1 MSNQLLSMFDIS
13 KLENVSVDAEGQS
26 IFVEGSLRGLSA
38 CPSCGSNHLHRQT
51 KKHRLLHL
59 PPVGTKAA
67 KLQVVVQ
74 KQYCVACKKSW
85 WPSVPFTNGKE
96 RMTHSFVMY
105 ALDLLRFG
113 TIKDVSQHLG
123 INWNVV
129 KSIHKK
135 HLKDQYKEID
145 MSEVE
150 YVSIDE
156 FSIAKRHK
164 YMTTIMDIK
173 TGRILYAVEGRKKK
187 DIASSLKDLKKK
199 HPRLKLL
206 PWT

>member
-1 MSNQLLSMFDIS
+1 MENTLTSLFELSQ
-13 KLENVSVDAEGQS
+13 LENISADS
-26 IFVEGSLRGLSA
+26 DDKSTFIKGSLSGLSS
-38 CPSCGSNHLHRQT
+38 CPKCGSTHLHRQS
-51 KKHRLLHL
+51 KNHRLLHL
-59 PPVGTKAA
+59 PPIGSKPT
-67 KLQVVVQ
+67 KLQVTTQ
-74 KQYCVACKKSW
+74 KQYCVECKYSW
-85 WPSVPFTNGKE
+85 WPKIPFTNGQE
-96 RMTHSFVMY
+96 RMSHSFVAY

-123 INWNVV
+123 ISWDVV
-129 KSIHKK
+129 KKIHKK
-135 HLKDQYKEID
+135 FLEKKYEIVD
-145 MSEVE
+145 VSEVE

-199 HPRLKLL
+199 HLNLKLL
-206 PWT
+206 QWI